1 MAQLYGN
8 RFQESVRIKKY
19 LRESKHAVSPSIADV
34 ARLAGV
40 GKGTVSRVLN
50 GHPGVSEKTAAKVR
64 QAIRQL
70 GYTPNVQARRL
81 ARNKSDLICFVLSNR
96 DFLHE
101 FHSLV
106 LKGVESYCSQAGRDL
121 VFALW
126 RYDLDG
132 DPSSVVPPR
141 IIANRGSVDGV
152 ILAGANHI
160 ECVKAVERLG
170 VPCVAFGNNLI
181 GCTSVS
187 EVDSVWY
194 DEQPGTREAIRY
206 LANLGH
212 RHIRFAANI
221 TFPWFARN
229 YRAYSEAMLDCGLAP
244 ALVSVNDSSDYVEI
258 GELAVKQI
266 IESGEPTTAI
276 FAGNDVV
283 AVSVIRALARRGIR
297 VPEDISVV
305 GFDDSPRS
313 VECDPK
319 LTSVHVPKETLGA
332 ECARF
337 LIEKISAPSKVSGA
351 RVIPTHLVVRGSC
364 APPRCDRGKL

>member
-1 MAQLYGN
+1 M
-8 RFQESVRIKKY
+8 RK
-19 LRESKHAVSPSIADV
+19 VSPNISDV

-64 QAIRQL
+64 QTIRQL

-106 LKGVESYCSQAGRDL
+106 LKGVESYCSNSNRDL

-126 RYDLDG
+126 RYPLDE
-132 DPSSVVPPR
+132 DPEYVAPPR
-141 IIANRGSVDGV
+141 IITNRGSVDGA
-152 ILAGANHI
+152 ILAGTNHVK
-160 ECVKAVERLG
+160 CVKKIVELG
-170 VPCVAFGNNLI
+170 APCVAFGNNLI
-181 GCTSVS
+181 GCTSMS

-194 DEQPGTREAIRY
+194 DEVPGTQQAIKY
-206 LANLGH
+206 LAGLGH
-212 RHIRFAANI
+212 RHIKFVANI
-221 TFPWFARN
+221 SVPWFARN

-244 ALVSVNDSSDYVEI
+244 ALVSINDTFDYVEI
-258 GELAVKQI
+258 GERGVKEI
-266 IESGEPTTAI
+266 LDSGEPTTAI

-283 AVSVIRALARRGIR
+283 AVSVIRALTRRGIK
-297 VPEDISVV
+297 VPEDISVL
-305 GFDDSPRS
+305 GFDDSPRCLES
-313 VECDPK
+313 DPK

-337 LIEKISAPSKVSGA
+337 LIEKISAPEKVSGA

-364 APPRCDRGKL
+364 APPRRDHIGL

>member
-1 MAQLYGN
+1 M
-8 RFQESVRIKKY
+8 E
-19 LRESKHAVSPSIADV
+19 PSIADV
-34 ARLAGV
+34 AKLAGV

-50 GHPGVSEKTAAKVR
+50 GHPGVSEKTAARVR

-81 ARNKSDLICFVLSNR
+81 AQKKSDLICFVLSNR

-106 LKGVESYCSQAGRDL
+106 LKGVENYCSKAGRDL

-126 RYDLDG
+126 RYPLDG
-132 DPSSVVPPR
+132 NPESVVPPR

-152 ILAGANHI
+152 ILAGANHV
-160 ECVKAVERLG
+160 ECVKAIAKLG
-170 VPCVAFGNNLI
+170 VQCVAFGNNLI
-181 GCTSVS
+181 GCTHLS

-206 LANLGH
+206 LASLGH

-221 TFPWFARN
+221 SLPWFARN
-229 YRAYSEAMLDCGLAP
+229 YRAYSDAMLDFGLAP
-244 ALVSVNDSSDYVEI
+244 ALVSINDTCDYVEI
-258 GELAVKQI
+258 GERAVQEI
-266 IESGEPTTAI
+266 LDLGEPTTAI

-283 AVSVIRALARRGIR
+283 AVSVIRALSRRGLQ
-297 VPEDISVV
+297 VPRDISVV
-305 GFDDSPRS
+305 GFDDSPRCIES
-313 VECDPK
+313 DPQ

-337 LIEKISAPSKVSGA
+337 LIEKISSPDKVSGA
-351 RVIPTHLVVRGSC
+351 RVVPTHLVVRGSC
-364 APPRCDRGKL
+364 APPRQDVAL